1 MFCDCINESND
12 SEPKV
17 NEMFSEV
24 CALLFDPKYNASDH
38 DWFKITRAAKPWT
51 FGVACHGFILSAL
64 KQICPLTAAD
74 TEEALRDQEGDS
86 TAQFFA
92 KRLKRGVKK
101 LAEPETCQALLCMMT
116 ITQDVLVCVSFSF
129 VCFVDCVFRLR
140 LVFFLFC

>member
-1 MFCDCINESND
+1 MYARVFCDCIHESND

-17 NEMFSEV
+17 NEIFSEV
-24 CALLFDPKYNASDH
+24 CALLFEPMYNASDH
-38 DWFKITRAAKPWT
+38 DRFETTRAAKPWT

-74 TEEALRDQEGDS
+74 TEEALRDQEGNS

-92 KRLKRGVKK
+92 KRLKRVVKK

-116 ITQDVLVCVSFSF
+116 ITQDVLACVSLSF
-129 VCFVDCVFRLR
+129 VCV
-140 LVFFLFC
+140 

>member
-1 MFCDCINESND
+1 MYSRVFSDCINESND

-24 CALLFDPKYNASDH
+24 CALLFDPKYNASYH
-38 DWFKITRAAKPWT
+38 DCFKTTRAAKSWM

-74 TEEALRDQEGDS
+74 IEEALRDQEGDS

-101 LAEPETCQALLCMMT
+101 LAEPKTCQELLSMMT
-116 ITQDVLVCVSFSF
+116 ITQDVSVCVSF
-129 VCFVDCVFRLR
+129 
-140 LVFFLFC
+140 LFCAFS